1 MSDTNSAYAALISN
15 ISERDR
21 TEDVEQFDDIRRH
34 EQIEDSSC
42 ITRDEEKSRQNMM
55 LLRAWFRFRGTTKWY
70 DELLI
75 AKENIIDKV
84 ATVPTASSRKI
95 DTSAPMEIETNESW
109 ISHCVL
115 STRKQ
120 AKGN

>member
-1 MSDTNSAYAALISN
+1 MRRYDQRNMSDTNSAHAALISN

-21 TEDVEQFDDIRRH
+21 TEDVEQFDDILR
-34 EQIEDSSC
+34 
-42 ITRDEEKSRQNMM
+42 TFM
-55 LLRAWFRFRGTTKWY
+55 LESQLNSRFRGTTKWY

-84 ATVPTASSRKI
+84 ATVPTARSRKI

>member
-1 MSDTNSAYAALISN
+1 
-15 ISERDR
+15 
-21 TEDVEQFDDIRRH
+21 
-34 EQIEDSSC
+34 
-42 ITRDEEKSRQNMM
+42 M
-55 LLRAWFRFRGTTKWY
+55 LESQLNFRFRGTTKWY

-75 AKENIIDKV
+75 ALENIIDKV

-109 ISHCVL
+109 ISYCKL

-120 AKGN
+120 AKEN